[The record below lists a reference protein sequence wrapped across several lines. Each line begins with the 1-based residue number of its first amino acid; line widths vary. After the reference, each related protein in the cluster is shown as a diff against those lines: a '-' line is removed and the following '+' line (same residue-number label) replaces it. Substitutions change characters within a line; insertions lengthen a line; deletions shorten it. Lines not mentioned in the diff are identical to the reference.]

1 MAEFVELYGEA
12 GMVGVAAALLVF
24 LVISLSRKADRQQQA
39 LERVQLDLDRQ
50 TTAVRNAEGM
60 VIKLIDRWD
69 DSDATRDR
77 RHEDLV
83 ATVTDLRGDIGYL
96 RGRMNGRDC
105 K

>member
-1 MAEFVELYGEA
+1 
-12 GMVGVAAALLVF
+12 MVGVAAALLVF

-69 DSDATRDR
+69 DSDATRAR

-83 ATVTDLRGDIGYL
+83 AKGTDFRGDIGYL
-96 RGRMNGRDC
+96 RGRMNGHDS

>member
-1 MAEFVELYGEA
+1 
-12 GMVGVAAALLVF
+12 MVGVAAALLVF

-77 RHEDLV
+77 RHEDLG

-96 RGRMNGRDC
+96 RGRMNGHDS

>member
-1 MAEFVELYGEA
+1 
-12 GMVGVAAALLVF
+12 MVGVAAALLVF

-69 DSDATRDR
+69 DSDATRAR

-96 RGRMNGRDC
+96 RGRMNGHDS

>member
-60 VIKLIDRWD
+60 VIK
-69 DSDATRDR
+69 
-77 RHEDLV
+77 
-83 ATVTDLRGDIGYL
+83 
-96 RGRMNGRDC
+96 
-105 K
+105 

>member
-1 MAEFVELYGEA
+1 
-12 GMVGVAAALLVF
+12 MVGVAAALLVF

-96 RGRMNGRDC
+96 RGRMNGHDS

>member
-1 MAEFVELYGEA
+1 
-12 GMVGVAAALLVF
+12 MVGVAAALLVF

-69 DSDATRDR
+69 ESDATRDR

-96 RGRMNGRDC
+96 RGRVNGHDC

>member
-1 MAEFVELYGEA
+1 
-12 GMVGVAAALLVF
+12 MVGVAAALLVF

>member
-1 MAEFVELYGEA
+1 
-12 GMVGVAAALLVF
+12 MVGVAAALLVF
-24 LVISLSRKADRQQQA
+24 LVISLSRKAARQQQA

>member
-1 MAEFVELYGEA
+1 MSEFVEIYGEA

-69 DSDATRDR
+69 ESDATRDR

-96 RGRMNGRDC
+96 RGRVNGHDS

>member
-96 RGRMNGRDC
+96 RGRMNGHDS